1 MKTEAIKT
9 LVKRSQKG
17 DAEAFG
23 ELYEMYSNDMY
34 GFAYYYTSSE
44 YFAREAVSDAVLIA
58 FQNIRML
65 KKAESFKSWL
75 FKILFNCCKNK
86 QKEKIIMSKQKEISA
101 LDGFGNNEEEQ
112 NLRLDLE
119 KALESLSEEER
130 RIVILSFVC
139 GYSSDE
145 IGKVLDLKSSTVRS
159 KQSRAVIKLRTFMF
173 N

>member
-86 QKEKIIMSKQKEISA
+86 QKEKALLSKQKEISA
-101 LDGFGNNEEEQ
+101 LDGFMNNEEEQ
-112 NLRLDLE
+112 GVRIDLE
-119 KALESLSEEER
+119 RALMNLSEEER
-130 RIVILSFVC
+130 RIIILSFVC
-139 GYSSDE
+139 GYNSEE
-145 IGKVLDLKSSTVRS
+145 IGNMLDLKSSTVRS

>member
-86 QKEKIIMSKQKEISA
+86 QKEKALLSKQKEIFA
-101 LDGFGNNEEEQ
+101 LDGFMNNEEEQ
-112 NLRLDLE
+112 GVRIDLE
-119 KALESLSEEER
+119 RALMNLSEEER
-130 RIVILSFVC
+130 RIIILSFVC
-139 GYSSDE
+139 GYNSEE
-145 IGKVLDLKSSTVRS
+145 IGNMLDLKSSTVRS